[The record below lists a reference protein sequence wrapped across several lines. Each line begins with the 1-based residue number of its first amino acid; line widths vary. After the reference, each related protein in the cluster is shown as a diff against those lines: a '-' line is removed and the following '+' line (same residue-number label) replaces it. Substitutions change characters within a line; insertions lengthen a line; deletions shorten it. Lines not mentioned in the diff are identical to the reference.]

1 MKVKQTRLT
10 TNRLRGDMVTRAK
23 LPLVRGFTAEQR
35 AAIAAAVEQGRVRMI
50 VKQEGSG
57 E

>member
-10 TNRLRGDMVTRAK
+10 TNRLRGDVVTREK
-23 LPLVRGFTAEQR
+23 LPLARGFTAEQR
-35 AAIAAAVEQGRVRMI
+35 AAIAAAVEQGRVKRI
-50 VKQEGSG
+50 VKQELPG